1 MVFTDESMQQHEAN
15 EMNVGEVFACGEY
28 RGEYLTGGGV
38 GVIGEIE
45 SRQVRVEA

>member
-1 MVFTDESMQQHEAN
+1 MQQHEAN
-15 EMNVGEVFACGEY
+15 ENEMNVGEAFFACGEY

-45 SRQVRVEA
+45 GRRVRVEA